1 MVTTYPALST
11 TSNPGYNPA
20 SLPAFSGGSGGGAI
34 PADAFVFQI
43 DTTKPGTST
52 NTDFQLPIYN
62 TGNYNFNIEWGD
74 GSSETVTSDNIL
86 VHTYPAPGVYQI
98 SITGTIEGFA
108 TFGSGDPSKI
118 LNISQWGVVKFGNFG
133 NWFRDCLNLTI
144 TATDIPDL
152 TGINQFQSI
161 FSGCENLD
169 NIPNIEQWD
178 VSSVTV
184 FQGAFTSCLLF
195 NQDIS
200 SWNVSSGINFGSMF
214 QACEEFNQ
222 PLNNWDMSNSQ
233 FLFGMFRDA
242 VNFNQNLNSWNTANA
257 INMSGIFDGAANFN
271 GNISSWNTANN
282 TSFSNM
288 FRFCN
293 NFNQD
298 LSNWNVS
305 SGTTF
310 VETFISCFAF
320 NADIS
325 AWNTASA
332 TNFTSM
338 FRNATAFDQNIGGW
352 DVTQLSVATNMF
364 QGVTLSLA
372 NYNNLLIGWN
382 NQVVKQGVIFSGGN
396 SKYSAGAA
404 ADARSDLIN
413 VDLWTITD
421 TGQETAFISEWE
433 TNFAGISN
441 SDQIALPLDASG
453 TYNFNVFYNGN
464 NIKTVTTH
472 TDNIIT
478 FPDGAGTKQ
487 IEIFGTLSGWGFK
500 NAGDKSKLL
509 KITNFGILDIA
520 DVTGA
525 FYGCN
530 SLTFDTYDPL
540 DLSNVTTLK
549 DFIRNA
555 FSISD
560 IPYIETWDT
569 TTITSLEGA
578 FREASGFN
586 ANIATWNVSNVTNLN
601 ETFFLVGSFNQDLSS
616 WNVSNVTTMIRTFR
630 SLNPLW
636 SLLNLTTWDVSN
648 VQDFTGCFFAAQAT
662 PDISNWNTSG
672 ALSMREMFQSSQFN
686 GDLSLWD
693 VSNVTDFFQMF
704 RSCNYNQ
711 PIGAWNV
718 GSATIMNGMF
728 AFSNFNQDITGWN
741 PLNCTSFREMFRGNG
756 AFQQQIGN
764 WNVSSG
770 QDFNSM
776 FRNCNFNQ
784 PLNNWN
790 MISAQNLSNMFQVS
804 LFNQPINNWNVSN
817 VTNISNLFIQN
828 SQFDQPLD
836 LWDVSSVTD
845 FRNVFAISTFN
856 QDISGWNVSS
866 GTNFSGMFVSDLQF
880 NQDLSG
886 WNVANATNLSS
897 MFSGAVNVDFDAGG
911 WNVSNVQFANAMFRN
926 VNLSTAN
933 YDSLLIGWDAQTLQN
948 FVQFD
953 AGFSKYSA
961 GAPATARANMISS
974 DNWTISDGGQ
984 AP

>member
-11 TSNPGYNPA
+11 TSNPAYNPA
-20 SLPAFSGGSGGGAI
+20 SLPAFSGGSGGGVV
-34 PADAFVFQI
+34 PADAFVFEI

-62 TGNYNFNIEWGD
+62 AGNYNFDIQWGD

-98 SITGTIEGFA
+98 SITGTLEGFA
-108 TFGSGDPSKI
+108 TFGAGDPQKI
-118 LNISQWGVVKFGNFG
+118 LNISQWGIVKFGNFG

-178 VSSVTV
+178 VSSVLV

-195 NQDIS
+195 NQDLS
-200 SWNVSSGINFGSMF
+200 NWDVSSGINFGSMF

-222 PLNNWDMSNSQ
+222 PLDNWNMSNAQ
-233 FLFGMFRDA
+233 FIFAMFRDA
-242 VNFNQNLNSWNTANA
+242 VNFNQDLNSWNTANV

-310 VETFISCFAF
+310 VETFRSCFAF

-325 AWNTASA
+325 GWNTASA

-364 QGVTLSLA
+364 QGVTLSLT

-382 NQVVKQGVIFSGGN
+382 NQIVKQGVIFSGGN
-396 SKYSAGAA
+396 SKYSAGAP

-421 TGQETAFISEWE
+421 AGQETAFISEWE

-441 SDQIALPLDASG
+441 NDEIALPLDASG

-500 NAGDKSKLL
+500 NGGDKAKLL

-530 SLTFDTYDPL
+530 NLTFDTYDPL

-555 FSISD
+555 FSVSD
-560 IPYIETWDT
+560 IPFIETWDT
-569 TTITSLEGA
+569 STITSLEGA

-601 ETFFLVGSFNQDLSS
+601 ETFFLVGFFNQDLSS

-630 SLNPLW
+630 SLSPLW
-636 SLLNLTTWDVSN
+636 SLINLTTWNVSN
-648 VQDFTGCFFAAQAT
+648 VQDFTGCFFASQT
-662 PDISNWNTSG
+662 SPDISSWNTIG
-672 ALSMREMFQSSQFN
+672 ALSMREMFANSQFN
-686 GDLSLWD
+686 GDLSLWN

-704 RSCNYNQ
+704 RSCNYSQ

-728 AFSNFNQDITGWN
+728 AFSNFNQDISGWN
-741 PLNCTSFREMFRGNG
+741 VSNCTSFREMFRGNG

-790 MISAQNLSNMFQVS
+790 MISAQNLSSMFQVS

-817 VTNISNLFIQN
+817 VTNISNMFIQN
-828 SQFDQPLD
+828 SQFDQPLN

-845 FRNVFAISTFN
+845 FRNVFAITTFN

-866 GTNFSGMFVSDLQF
+866 GTDFSAMFISNLQF

-897 MFSGAVNVDFDAGG
+897 MFSGAISVDFDAGG
-911 WNVSNVQFANAMFRN
+911 WNVANVQFANAMFRN

-933 YDSLLIGWDAQTLQN
+933 YDSLLIGWAAQTLQN
-948 FVQFD
+948 NVQFSG
-953 AGFSKYSA
+953 GFSKYSA
-961 GAPATARANMISS
+961 GAPATARANIISTY
-974 DNWTISDGGQ
+974 NWTITDGGQ
-984 AP
+984 V